1 MSACDTCPKPGS
13 CCKGFTLNN
22 GTHSPAFTADR
33 WADLGTE
40 YAKRNGLPF
49 IPLEPYKGESEFGWT
64 DDKVGIRWTCKN
76 LTPEGRCGDYENR
89 PNLCRIYEPGSDR
102 LCAVYVEP
110 VTEDQLK

>member
-22 GTHSPAFTADR
+22 GRSSPGFPASDWMARGIAYADR
-33 WADLGTE
+33 HH
-40 YAKRNGLPF
+40 LPF
-49 IPLEPYKGESEFGWT
+49 IPLETYESTVEGS
-64 DDKVGIRWTCKN
+64 DDGYVGIRWQCKN

-89 PNLCRIYEPGSDR
+89 PELCRIYEPGQDK

-110 VTEDQLK
+110 VTEDQL

>member
-22 GTHSPAFTADR
+22 GTNSPSFREVD
-33 WADLGTE
+33 WMSSGLV
-40 YAKRNGLPF
+40 YAKRHGLPF
-49 IPLEPYKGESEFGWT
+49 VPLETYESTAERT
-64 DDKVGIRWTCKN
+64 DAGYVGIRWTCKN